1 MTSTF
6 PDNFSFPK
14 RENSVQLSLIVREIF
29 SRSRIQSDVFLFLDI
44 LLFQSIL
51 IPVVLFRIVF
61 SIICIFYVFFWNT
74 INKFLYKLRRI
85 QIFFAIFLSFF
96 LILYLNERKY
106 EIEKTNFLFS
116 SE

>member
-1 MTSTF
+1 MKF
-6 PDNFSFPK
+6 
-14 RENSVQLSLIVREIF
+14 
-29 SRSRIQSDVFLFLDI
+29 FLDQEFNPMFFFFFDI

-61 SIICIFYVFFWNT
+61 SIIVFFTYFFLNT
-74 INKFLYKLRRI
+74 INKFLYKLRGI

>member
-1 MTSTF
+1 MKF
-6 PDNFSFPK
+6 
-14 RENSVQLSLIVREIF
+14 
-29 SRSRIQSDVFLFLDI
+29 FLDQEFNPMFFFFFDI

-61 SIICIFYVFFWNT
+61 SIIVFFTFFFWNT
-74 INKFLYKLRRI
+74 INKFLYKLRGI

-96 LILYLNERKY
+96 LILYERKY

>member
-1 MTSTF
+1 MF
-6 PDNFSFPK
+6 
-14 RENSVQLSLIVREIF
+14 
-29 SRSRIQSDVFLFLDI
+29 
-44 LLFQSIL
+44 
-51 IPVVLFRIVF
+51 
-61 SIICIFYVFFWNT
+61 FFWNT
-74 INKFLYKLRRI
+74 INKFLYKLRGI

>member
-1 MTSTF
+1 MISTF

-29 SRSRIQSDVFLFLDI
+29 SRSRVQSDVFLFFWYI
-44 LLFQSIL
+44 AISIDFN
-51 IPVVLFRIVF
+51 PSCIVF

-74 INKFLYKLRRI
+74 INKFLYKLRGI

>member
-1 MTSTF
+1 MF
-6 PDNFSFPK
+6 FF
-14 RENSVQLSLIVREIF
+14 F
-29 SRSRIQSDVFLFLDI
+29 FDI

-61 SIICIFYVFFWNT
+61 SIIVFFTFFFETRLTN
-74 INKFLYKLRRI
+74 FLYKLRGI